1 MTLHARRAPVTIA
14 VGLASIIASCSLPP
28 SAQGQRAQESQP
40 AERISPR
47 QIVQLGFGRNATFAA
62 CIEPACPT
70 ITRKTLA
77 NAKQRAPASAPV
89 AVDATT
95 ERTPTIYPAEMKGS
109 VQPAKVDAVLSQKQ
123 PSPLVLYFPLGGA
136 GLTASDKAALNELI
150 PYASK
155 AQRIVIAGRT
165 DNAGSDAANQA
176 VALARANT
184 VRDYLRAKLPA
195 GGDAL
200 LVDAQ
205 GSCCFIASNDTPEG
219 RKQNRRVEVVLSV
232 PEQVAP

>member
-1 MTLHARRAPVTIA
+1 
-14 VGLASIIASCSLPP
+14 
-28 SAQGQRAQESQP
+28 
-40 AERISPR
+40 
-47 QIVQLGFGRNATFAA
+47 
-62 CIEPACPT
+62 
-70 ITRKTLA
+70 
-77 NAKQRAPASAPV
+77 
-89 AVDATT
+89 
-95 ERTPTIYPAEMKGS
+95 MKAS
-109 VQPAKVDAVLSQKQ
+109 VQPAKVDTALSQKQ

-136 GLTASDKAALNELI
+136 GLTASDKAALDELI